1 MAMRGICVR
10 SESIEKVK
18 SALIRNGY
26 TTQRALA
33 EAAEIS
39 LSTVRN
45 FLKGKNISRANFLDI
60 CEYLELNFEEVADL
74 DTVSPPA
81 ITKEAI
87 TPVKTTYN
95 SSSSQQDWG
104 EAPDVLEF
112 YGRAEE
118 LATLQQWITEDKCRL
133 IALLGMGGIGKT
145 ALSVKLAKT
154 VARENHFQFIK
165 LSNI

>member
-1 MAMRGICVR
+1 MRGICVR
-10 SESIEKVK
+10 TESIEKVK

-45 FLKGKNISRANFLDI
+45 FLKGKNIDRENFLDL
-60 CEYLELNFEEVADL
+60 CELLGLNFEEVADL

-81 ITKEAI
+81 VTKEEI
-87 TPVKTTYN
+87 TPPKANLN
-95 SSSSQQDWG
+95 SPSPQQDWG
-104 EAPDVLEF
+104 EAPDVSEF

-118 LATLQQWITEDKCRL
+118 LEMLQQWITVDKCRL